1 MRPKRRTKNIKE
13 TQWNTLN
20 KEVINEPNY
29 NKKSM
34 PVARAEF
41 KYTTRKNYQKIHWL
55 LFSIFTS
62 LYLFKTLKKK

>member
-41 KYTTRKNYQKIHWL
+41 KYAIGKKLSKDSLT
-55 LFSIFTS
+55 FIFNF
-62 LYLFKTLKKK
+62 YL